1 MLGFKRILTLKA
13 TNKRLKVLCN
23 ECDSVVPLLID
34 VDYSRL
40 TGWTAFPV
48 IKAKHV
54 VSG

>member
-1 MLGFKRILTLKA
+1 MLGLKRLITLKA

-23 ECDSVVPLLID
+23 ECDLVFPLLIN

-40 TGWTAFPV
+40 TGWVAFPV

-54 VSG
+54 VTG